1 MRAGSDG
8 FCAPSR
14 CLLPALAI
22 ALSSAKH
29 LEHRLTA
36 RTLSGP
42 TWVELV
48 VWFHGQPESQDRM
61 LLVAELE
68 PHDDRHSAGVP
79 G

>member
-29 LEHRLTA
+29 LEHRLTV
-36 RTLSGP
+36 RTPSGP
-42 TWVELV
+42 AWVELV
-48 VWFHGQPESQDRM
+48 VWFHGQHERQEWM
-61 LLVAELE
+61 YLVAELE
-68 PHDDRHSAGVP
+68 SHDDRHSDGVL

>member
-1 MRAGSDG
+1 
-8 FCAPSR
+8 
-14 CLLPALAI
+14 
-22 ALSSAKH
+22 

-68 PHDDRHSAGVP
+68 PHDDRHSAGVL